1 MVLGAMMTFV
11 AFVLEKRLLKA
22 LRKERR
28 PLPGDE
34 AEPAAEQDRHANL
47 TTGRDRAS
55 PAARR

>member
-22 LRKERR
+22 LRKEPR

-34 AEPAAEQDRHANL
+34 AEPGAEQDLDAAL
-47 TTGRDRAS
+47 TTGDARGSRAV
-55 PAARR
+55 RR